1 MRRAPEE
8 STREV
13 KEVEAPAAEPE
24 NLWLASDRG
33 GLSVTLTHGHTT
45 PD

>member
-1 MRRAPEE
+1 MIEKG
-8 STREV
+8 TREV

-24 NLWLASDRG
+24 NLRLASDR
-33 GLSVTLTHGHTT
+33 GLSVTLTHVHTA